1 MRDDACGGINRRG
14 GGCTENTRGAED
26 GQRSTEGMDR
36 YWDGNLEI
44 TARDV
49 HLDRKLIDGR
59 SRGERTRTRVHGEGE
74 SGRNK
79 RVEAQRCQS
88 GL

>member
-59 SRGERTRTRVHGEGE
+59 SRGERTRARVHGEGE

-79 RVEAQRCQS
+79 RVEPQRC
-88 GL
+88 